1 MFSYYKK
8 VQKFK
13 YLKTLQRFFII
24 LSKTSPHSM
33 LLQCWTLTIY
43 YHAVK
48 MNFRQEQKWHDK
60 LKQPKMAQKIHCMLK
75 KWHRLHWKHW
85 KRKTIWCNSKK
96 DQFDLLFSL
105 HSNSCEPESFV
116 TITFFQTL
124 ATFNSIGGGEKC
136 PDKKKEP
143 GLYEK
148 VEPCD
153 NEKCES
159 KQHSKQTKGRSFL
172 IGPPYFQ

>member
-1 MFSYYKK
+1 M
-8 VQKFK
+8 
-13 YLKTLQRFFII
+13 
-24 LSKTSPHSM
+24 
-33 LLQCWTLTIY
+33 
-43 YHAVK
+43 
-48 MNFRQEQKWHDK
+48 
-60 LKQPKMAQKIHCMLK
+60 
-75 KWHRLHWKHW
+75 
-85 KRKTIWCNSKK
+85 IWCNSKK

-105 HSNSCEPESFV
+105 PSNSCEPESFV

-172 IGPPYFQ
+172 IGLPFLSKNKKAVTIN

>member
-1 MFSYYKK
+1 M
-8 VQKFK
+8 
-13 YLKTLQRFFII
+13 
-24 LSKTSPHSM
+24 
-33 LLQCWTLTIY
+33 
-43 YHAVK
+43 
-48 MNFRQEQKWHDK
+48 
-60 LKQPKMAQKIHCMLK
+60 
-75 KWHRLHWKHW
+75 
-85 KRKTIWCNSKK
+85 IWCNSKK

-105 HSNSCEPESFV
+105 HSNSSEPESFV

-159 KQHSKQTKGRSFL
+159 KQHSNSSKLKGDLFKLALPSFSNNKKVVNQML
-172 IGPPYFQ
+172 